1 MPEPAATAGG
11 KEGIRTSTEYRTTMY
26 DDNTRETPQL
36 LLSPRETARALGISE
51 RTLAQRTAEGVFP
64 IVKIGRLT
72 RYDVG
77 FLRQWIRDHTERKTE
92 NSENHVLTPCQ

>member
-1 MPEPAATAGG
+1 MFEFD
-11 KEGIRTSTEYRTTMY
+11 TTTQ
-26 DDNTRETPQL
+26 DTPRL

-77 FLRQWIRDHTERKTE
+77 VLRQWIRDHSQRKSA
-92 NSENHVLTPCQ
+92 NSENGS

>member
-1 MPEPAATAGG
+1 MFEFDTATQ
-11 KEGIRTSTEYRTTMY
+11 
-26 DDNTRETPQL
+26 DTPRL

-72 RYDVG
+72 RYDVEV
-77 FLRQWIRDHTERKTE
+77 LRQWIRDHAEKKSA
-92 NSENHVLTPCQ
+92 NPQISN

>member
-1 MPEPAATAGG
+1 MFEFD
-11 KEGIRTSTEYRTTMY
+11 TTKQ
-26 DDNTRETPQL
+26 DAPRL

-72 RYDVG
+72 RYDVD
-77 FLRQWIRDHTERKTE
+77 FLRQWIQQHAERKSV
-92 NSENHVLTPCQ
+92 NSENGA